1 MIWIGFWQVLS
12 KSCLVEIMYLNS
24 QLSFLAVAHIFH
36 GSTLIY
42 FPTTTA
48 QEIVLIEDASYA
60 DANVSTNRLSCSA
73 GVYS

>member
-1 MIWIGFWQVLS
+1 
-12 KSCLVEIMYLNS
+12 MYLNS
-24 QLSFLAVAHIFH
+24 QQPFLAVAPIFR

-60 DANVSTNRLSCSA
+60 EANVNTNLLSGSA
-73 GVYS
+73 CVYS